1 MKRLSLPSPGM
12 VVGLLALFVA
22 LSGTAVAALNESSPV
37 SSATVRLASG
47 AMNPT
52 SEGAFKSGC
61 LAGER
66 AIAGGWHQHASGNA
80 KGVFSLDDAPSEDL
94 ASWNVYLVNTD
105 DQPARV
111 DVFVVC
117 AK

>member
-1 MKRLSLPSPGM
+1 MKRLRLPSPGF
-12 VVGLLALFVA
+12 VIGLTALFVA
-22 LSGTAVAALNESSPV
+22 LSGTAVAALNESAPV
-37 SSATVRLASG
+37 ASATVRLASG

-52 SEGAFKSGC
+52 SEGAFRSGC

-66 AIAGGWHQHASGNA
+66 AIAGGWHQHGSGTS
-80 KGVFSLDDAPSEDL
+80 KGVFSLDDAPSEDMS
-94 ASWNVYLVNTD
+94 SWNVYLINSD

-111 DVFVVC
+111 DVFAVC

>member
-1 MKRLSLPSPGM
+1 MKRLRLPSPGL
-12 VVGLLALFVA
+12 VVGLAALFVA
-22 LSGTAVAALNESSPV
+22 LSGTAVAALNESAPV
-37 SSATVRLASG
+37 ASATVRLASG

-52 SEGAFKSGC
+52 SEGAFRSGC

-66 AIAGGWHQHASGNA
+66 AIAGGWHQHGSGTS

-94 ASWNVYLVNTD
+94 SSWNVYLVNTD

-111 DVFVVC
+111 DVFAVC

>member
-1 MKRLSLPSPGM
+1 MKRLKLPSPGL
-12 VVGLLALFVA
+12 VIGVLALFVA
-22 LSGTAVAALNESSPV
+22 LSGTAVGALNESSPV
-37 SSATVRLASG
+37 ASATVRLASG

-94 ASWNVYLVNTD
+94 TSWNVYLVNTD

>member
-1 MKRLSLPSPGM
+1 MMWLRLPSPGM

-22 LSGTAVAALNESSPV
+22 LSGTAVAALNDSAPV
-37 SSATVRLASG
+37 SSATVRMASG

-52 SEGAFKSGC
+52 SEGAFRAGC

-66 AIAGGWHQHASGNA
+66 AIAGGWHQHGSGTA

-94 ASWNVYLVNTD
+94 TSWNVYLINTD
-105 DQPARV
+105 DRDARV
-111 DVFVVC
+111 DVFAVC

>member
-1 MKRLSLPSPGM
+1 MKRLKLPSPGM

-22 LSGTAVAALNESSPV
+22 LSGTAVAALNESAPV
-37 SSATVRLASG
+37 SSATVRMASG

-52 SEGAFKSGC
+52 SEGAFRAGC

-66 AIAGGWHQHASGNA
+66 AIAGGWHQHASGSA

-94 ASWNVYLVNTD
+94 TSWNVYLINSGEE
-105 DQPARV
+105 PARV
-111 DVFVVC
+111 DVFAVC

>member
-1 MKRLSLPSPGM
+1 MKRLRLPSPGL

-22 LSGTAVAALNESSPV
+22 LSGTAVAALNESAPV
-37 SSATVRLASG
+37 NSATVRMASG

-80 KGVFSLDDAPSEDL
+80 KGVFSLDDAPSEDQT
-94 ASWNVYLVNTD
+94 SWNVYLVNTD